1 MTQSTPVRRAP
12 SYRAPLPDAL
22 HSALRLASAGVP
34 VLPLRKGK
42 VPFGNC
48 PACAGSACG
57 DRPHMKAAGPC
68 RCPQACH
75 GWAAAT
81 TDPNVITSAAWAP
94 MWRTAAA
101 VAYHPAGARLTVVDL
116 DDADAVAWARA
127 TLTVTRIVPTTR
139 GEHWIYR
146 GTMRSANSVRPG
158 VDIKSAM
165 AYTRWLGPGTGAM
178 TDLPSAVRALVDK
191 EETTPAGRGVVSSPP
206 ERAVWDHTVAT
217 GCRHTER
224 YVRTGLERGLAK
236 VRARTESG
244 AGSQAFGV
252 AQFLGAQH
260 AECPGPCALDTLGQQ
275 VVAAAVS
282 VGVPEPY
289 AQRAVA
295 NGLTAALGRAA

>member
-1 MTQSTPVRRAP
+1 MTQPIPILRVARPRPPLLDRA
-12 SYRAPLPDAL
+12 LAL
-22 HSALRLASAGVP
+22 AAAGVP
-34 VLPLRKGK
+34 VLPLREGK

-68 RCPQACH
+68 RCPRVCH

-81 TDPNVITSAAWAP
+81 TDPAVIASAAWAP

-101 VAYHPAGARLTVVDL
+101 LAYHPGGAAMTVVDL

-127 TLTVTRIVPTTR
+127 TLPATRTVPTTR

-146 GTMRSANSVRPG
+146 GAMRSANSVRPG
-158 VDIKSAM
+158 VDIKSRMSYA
-165 AYTRWLGPGTGAM
+165 RWLGPGTGTM
-178 TDLPSAVRALVDK
+178 TGLPCAVRALVGS
-191 EETTPAGRGVVSSPP
+191 EETTPARREVVSSPL
-206 ERAVWDHTVAT
+206 ERAAWDHTVAT

-260 AECPGPCALDTLGQQ
+260 AQCPGPCGLDAITAQI
-275 VVAAAVS
+275 VAAAVS
-282 VGVPEPY
+282 AGVPEPY

-295 NGLTAALGRAA
+295 NGLTAALRRAA

>member
-1 MTQSTPVRRAP
+1 MTQPTPVRRAP
-12 SYRAPLPDAL
+12 GHRPPLPAPLSA
-22 HSALRLASAGVP
+22 ALRLASAGVP
-34 VLPLRKGK
+34 VLSLRKGK

-48 PACAGSACG
+48 PDCAGLACG
-57 DRPHMKAAGPC
+57 GRPNMKTAGTC
-68 RCPQACH
+68 RCPRVCH

-81 TDPNVITSAAWAP
+81 TDPDVIASAAWAP

-101 VAYHPAGARLTVVDL
+101 VAYHPAGAGLTVVDL

-127 TLTVTRIVPTTR
+127 TLPVTKTVPTTR

-158 VDIKSAM
+158 LDIKSEM
-165 AYTRWLGPGTGAM
+165 AYARWLGPGTGTM
-178 TDLPSAVRALVDK
+178 TDLPSVVRALVHE
-191 EETTPAGRGVVSSPP
+191 EETTPARREVVSSPP

-224 YVRTGLERGLAK
+224 YVRNGLERGLAK

-252 AQFLGAQH
+252 AHFLAAQH
-260 AECPGPCALDTLGQQ
+260 AQCPGPCGLDAIADQIVG
-275 VVAAAVS
+275 AAVS